1 MESKNPASKNYAHW
15 MTSVHELCTKH
26 LEEARANMGLNYDKR
41 RKSAPQYSVG
51 DLVMLNGTNI
61 QTRRAAKKL
70 DNKLFGPF
78 KVLKLVDKAGM
89 AVQLELPKRW
99 RVHDVFHTTLLEPYR
114 SSVKDLRP
122 PPLAATERGFVDKF
136 GTTHE
141 VGYDV
146 DGNQVLEDFE
156 VEEIMGSQ
164 YSIDEDKVLYL
175 VKWSGYPDV
184 SEWTEEPL
192 SHLPRK
198 MVLAFHASHPEAAK
212 DAKLN
217 KKRRK

>member
-1 MESKNPASKNYAHW
+1 M
-15 MTSVHELCTKH
+15 
-26 LEEARANMGLNYDKR
+26 
-41 RKSAPQYSVG
+41 
-51 DLVMLNGTNI
+51 
-61 QTRRAAKKL
+61 
-70 DNKLFGPF
+70 
-78 KVLKLVDKAGM
+78 
-89 AVQLELPKRW
+89 
-99 RVHDVFHTTLLEPYR
+99 HDVFHITLLEPYR

-175 VKWSGYPDV
+175 VKWSSYPDV

-192 SHLPRK
+192 NHLPRK
-198 MVLAFHASHPEAAK
+198 RILAFHSSHPEAAK
-212 DAKLN
+212 DANLN
-217 KKRRK
+217 KKRGK

>member
-1 MESKNPASKNYAHW
+1 M
-15 MTSVHELCTKH
+15 
-26 LEEARANMGLNYDKR
+26 
-41 RKSAPQYSVG
+41 
-51 DLVMLNGTNI
+51 
-61 QTRRAAKKL
+61 
-70 DNKLFGPF
+70 
-78 KVLKLVDKAGM
+78 
-89 AVQLELPKRW
+89 
-99 RVHDVFHTTLLEPYR
+99 HDVFHTTLLEPYW

-122 PPLAATERGFVDKF
+122 PPLAATELSFVEKF

-192 SHLPRK
+192 SHFPRK
-198 MVLAFHASHPEAAK
+198 MVLAFHARHPKAAK